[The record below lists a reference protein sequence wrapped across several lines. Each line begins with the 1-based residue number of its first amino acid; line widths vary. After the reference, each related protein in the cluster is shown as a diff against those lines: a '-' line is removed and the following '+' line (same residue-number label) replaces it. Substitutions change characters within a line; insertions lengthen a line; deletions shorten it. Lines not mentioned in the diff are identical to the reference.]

1 MECLIYHV
9 FYFLERREKR
19 GIEIEIEEAEKK
31 RRILKDE
38 IRDAK
43 SKDR

>member
-1 MECLIYHV
+1 M
-9 FYFLERREKR
+9 FSFFLERREKR